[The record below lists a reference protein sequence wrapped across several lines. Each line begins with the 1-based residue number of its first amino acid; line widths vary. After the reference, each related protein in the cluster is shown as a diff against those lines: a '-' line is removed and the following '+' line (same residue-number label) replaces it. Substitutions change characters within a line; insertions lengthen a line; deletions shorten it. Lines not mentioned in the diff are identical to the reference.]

1 MCLVSGAFSGQARYQ
16 AEMLNL
22 PDVRVSY
29 VRHPI
34 STASAAELVQKTEES
49 WSVAEDA
56 LKTNNAIADAAWVA
70 DAPQGCST

>member
-1 MCLVSGAFSGQARYQ
+1 MCLVSAAFSGQARYQ

-34 STASAAELVQKTEES
+34 SNATAQEMVEKTEES
-49 WSVAEDA
+49 WAAAEDA
-56 LKTNNAIADAAWVA
+56 LKTNHAITEATWVA
-70 DAPQGCST
+70 EAPQGCST